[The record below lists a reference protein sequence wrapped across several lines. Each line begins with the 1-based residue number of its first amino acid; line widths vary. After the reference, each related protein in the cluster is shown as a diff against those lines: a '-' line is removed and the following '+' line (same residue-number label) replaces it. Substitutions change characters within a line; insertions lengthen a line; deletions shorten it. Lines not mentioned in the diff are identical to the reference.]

1 MRKILLILFLFN
13 LFHVVFAQ
21 ENTDI
26 SLLKAQVNG
35 ARTSIERFR
44 TISKICTYY
53 RDKGVFDSSYY
64 YLQQLLDVAQKEKS
78 DSLLIVV
85 YNSIGNNFTATTNYP
100 QALQYYFKA
109 LNFSESNANA
119 AGTGMSISNIGW
131 TYILLGNYSAAAT
144 FCKKAVQVL
153 TDSKQGERYLVAAYD
168 NLAIAYLELKKPD
181 SALTYTQLSN
191 ALNLKVNN
199 TYEQSYIY
207 YQFARIYQMLGEIE
221 LAESYFEKSI
231 SYSTTH
237 INPEALST
245 AAAHFCRM
253 LLSQNRI
260 SEAKHYGV
268 VGINAAIT
276 SGKKRQA
283 IDNAEVLHKL
293 YDMQKETDSGYFY
306 LKLATAYRD
315 SIFTEQKNFQ
325 LQDVIFS
332 QQLHQ
337 KEVALEKEKEEAQRK
352 NNLQYAAIALGVV
365 TFVILFFMLSHSIIA
380 NQRLIK
386 FLGILALLIVFEF
399 LNLLLHPLLDKITNH
414 QPVLMLLAMVC
425 IAALLIPLHHKLEHW
440 ITHKMVEKNK
450 KIRLAAAKKT
460 IATLEGEQ
468 TN

>member
-1 MRKILLILFLFN
+1 
-13 LFHVVFAQ
+13 
-21 ENTDI
+21 
-26 SLLKAQVNG
+26 
-35 ARTSIERFR
+35 
-44 TISKICTYY
+44 
-53 RDKGVFDSSYY
+53 
-64 YLQQLLDVAQKEKS
+64 
-78 DSLLIVV
+78 
-85 YNSIGNNFTATTNYP
+85 
-100 QALQYYFKA
+100 
-109 LNFSESNANA
+109 
-119 AGTGMSISNIGW
+119 
-131 TYILLGNYSAAAT
+131 
-144 FCKKAVQVL
+144 
-153 TDSKQGERYLVAAYD
+153 
-168 NLAIAYLELKKPD
+168 
-181 SALTYTQLSN
+181 
-191 ALNLKVNN
+191 
-199 TYEQSYIY
+199 
-207 YQFARIYQMLGEIE
+207 MLGEIE

-283 IDNAEVLHKL
+283 IDNAEILHKL